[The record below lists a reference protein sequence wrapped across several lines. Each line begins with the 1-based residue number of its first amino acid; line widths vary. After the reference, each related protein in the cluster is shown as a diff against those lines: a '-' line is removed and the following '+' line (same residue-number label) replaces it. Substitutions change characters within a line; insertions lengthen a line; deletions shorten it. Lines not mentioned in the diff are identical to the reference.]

1 MTGIYMIVS
10 LVFRIIINIPCL
22 IIVLIYYFH
31 KTKRESQLKQMLKPI
46 KQNILN
52 GEMLKRYEN
61 VAIDEINDEN
71 NNNNNNNDKQSTL
84 NETLIKKTIDALIAK
99 LDNVENDNKNE
110 LEVEIC
116 DENHRILISE
126 KDKLKLIKLKEQI
139 QNQNDEKFNSTT
151 TTTVVNND
159 NIININKQPLYSR
172 YSEQLKPK
180 TNEIK
185 VNLKS
190 DDQLEIDIDEFNK
203 NSKLNKIEIDIE
215 KPLNEIKIDYNKKT
229 NEIKINLLNPR
240 QRPRPQQQQNVKP
253 HFIYLPPVLIVNESL
268 TKYCDNKSND
278 IVNSEP
284 DVLTRVGNSCDCVNI
299 ISCEKTN
306 LNEQLIHH
314 TNCFQST
321 NRMRTFKP
329 QFN

>member
-61 VAIDEINDEN
+61 VAIDEIKDS
-71 NNNNNNNDKQSTL
+71 NNNDQQSTL
-84 NETLIKKTIDALIAK
+84 NETLIQKAIDAFIAK
-99 LDNVENDNKNE
+99 LDNDENVNKNE
-110 LEVEIC
+110 IC
-116 DENHRILISE
+116 EENHRILISE
-126 KDKLKLIKLKEQI
+126 EDKLKLIKLKEQI
-139 QNQNDEKFNSTT
+139 ENQNDEKFNSDTT
-151 TTTVVNND
+151 NVVNND
-159 NIININKQPLYSR
+159 NIININKPPLYSR
-172 YSEQLKPK
+172 SKSEQLKPK
-180 TNEIK
+180 TNEIR
-185 VNLKS
+185 VNLKN

-203 NSKLNKIEIDIE
+203 NSKLNRIEIDIE

-240 QRPRPQQQQNVKP
+240 QRPRPQQRQQQQNVKP
-253 HFIYLPPVLIVNESL
+253 HFIYLPPVTIVNESL
-268 TKYCDNKSND
+268 TKYYDNKSND

-314 TNCFQST
+314 TNCFQSN